1 MSALLE
7 AREWT
12 ASAPTGR
19 IFTLKGA
26 SIIQLEGKK
35 IASDHAHFY
44 RRAVDEPLGTSDI
57 RKDSIIEANLPA
69 VEAHFHNEGLN
80 EVEKACNLYIHK
92 LHKIQTPAR
101 LLGKTRRLIDLKPY
115 GRKSC
120 TERSPEFPLPPASN

>member
-35 IASDHAHFY
+35 TASDHAHFY

-57 RKDSIIEANLPA
+57 RKDSI
-69 VEAHFHNEGLN
+69 
-80 EVEKACNLYIHK
+80 
-92 LHKIQTPAR
+92 
-101 LLGKTRRLIDLKPY
+101 KTRRLINLNNLKPY
-115 GRKSC
+115 GRRSC
-120 TERSPEFPLPPASN
+120 TERGPEFPLPPASKLKDGSSFTARTTGALRIDSDVRNMR